1 MIAVG
6 LGMVL
11 GVAAAW
17 AWAGEGGNAAPG
29 PLANPGPTTRPT
41 PAATTETTAG
51 TASAEP
57 TAGDIVAR
65 YLATRKMFA
74 RVAVQGTT
82 VESYSDTKM
91 SGQRWSRRTWR
102 FLADGERFEMTE
114 ALWFLKSKDAHPTE
128 HPEMTRTWLWDGN
141 TWYFMFEGNP
151 PELKNCH
158 AYVCDDKSQATDYL
172 NVGDMFAPMWGRLL
186 GDNGPIEDIIKNAL
200 AVTLRPGLERIGRS
214 ECHVIDVKGPCGS
227 HTIWFDPDHG
237 YNIQRARYVKTGKD
251 LWYGVTVDEKPQ
263 PRETNFHVG
272 SDIPQPPAGG
282 RVKCSFEYE
291 VSEFIRAG
299 DAWAP
304 RVGEWKMDT
313 LHQDGRLLSSRAKCE
328 RTEIIVN
335 PDLAAMDRAFKPH
348 IREGTQ
354 ICRLE
359 APDVP
364 MYWID
369 GKIMANVMI
378 FEMPEKPTGAEPA
391 DKACTKPATRQAK

>member
-1 MIAVG
+1 
-6 LGMVL
+6 LH
-11 GVAAAW
+11 
-17 AWAGEGGNAAPG
+17 EKKPTG
-29 PLANPGPTTRPT
+29 PA
-41 PAATTETTAG
+41 ETTHKA
-51 TASAEP
+51 
-57 TAGDIVAR
+57 
-65 YLATRKMFA
+65 
-74 RVAVQGTT
+74 
-82 VESYSDTKM
+82 
-91 SGQRWSRRTWR
+91 
-102 FLADGERFEMTE
+102 
-114 ALWFLKSKDAHPTE
+114 
-128 HPEMTRTWLWDGN
+128 LWDGN
-141 TWYFMFEGNP
+141 TWYSVVEGNP
-151 PELKNCH
+151 PDLKNCR

-186 GDNGPIEDIIKNAL
+186 GDNGPIEDIIKNAS
-200 AVTLRPGLERIGRS
+200 AVTLRPGRERIGQS
-214 ECHVIDVKGPCGS
+214 ECHVIDVKGPRGS

-237 YNIQRARYVKTGKD
+237 HNIRRARYVKTGKD
-251 LWYGVTVDEKPQ
+251 LWYGVTVDEK

-291 VSEFIRAG
+291 VTEFVRAG

-304 RVGEWKMDT
+304 RLGEWKMDI

-335 PDLAAMDRAFKPH
+335 PDFAAMDRAFKPH

-369 GKIMANVMI
+369 GKIMANVLI
-378 FEMPEKPTGAEPA
+378 FEMPEKPTPTGPA